1 MYTDYGGKGGIKFDE
16 IKVVSAYGKE
26 SMQNLIDS
34 SRIQYISKDKE
45 KTSRW
50 IKRTRLQLPFGLTT
64 TGYIDSIAQNQKN
77 TTHVKGSK
85 EITETVKDMIF
96 YLNACGIGM
105 DIIVGIVNMMK
116 TDEEAEEIIQ
126 FLPTIPKEIYM
137 ENMPEA
143 EEQVLAKALQITQ
156 NREIE

>member
-1 MYTDYGGKGGIKFDE
+1 M
-16 IKVVSAYGKE
+16 A
-26 SMQNLIDS
+26 
-34 SRIQYISKDKE
+34 
-45 KTSRW
+45 
-50 IKRTRLQLPFGLTT
+50 
-64 TGYIDSIAQNQKN
+64 
-77 TTHVKGSK
+77 GSK

-143 EEQVLAKALQITQ
+143 EEWALAKALQITQ
-156 NREIE
+156 NRKVE

>member
-1 MYTDYGGKGGIKFDE
+1 M
-16 IKVVSAYGKE
+16 
-26 SMQNLIDS
+26 
-34 SRIQYISKDKE
+34 
-45 KTSRW
+45 
-50 IKRTRLQLPFGLTT
+50 
-64 TGYIDSIAQNQKN
+64 
-77 TTHVKGSK
+77 KGSK

-116 TDEEAEEIIQ
+116 TDEEAEEIIR

-137 ENMPEA
+137 ENMLEA